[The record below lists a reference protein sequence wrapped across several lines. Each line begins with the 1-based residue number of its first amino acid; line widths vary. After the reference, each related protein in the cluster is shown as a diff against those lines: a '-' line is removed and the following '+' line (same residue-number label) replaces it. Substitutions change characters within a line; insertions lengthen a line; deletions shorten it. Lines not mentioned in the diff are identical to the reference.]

1 MKNDITRKQFLT
13 LGVGAAT
20 IALLP
25 GCGDDGDTDTG
36 ADSGT
41 DPTSTTNS
49 TTNGTTN
56 STTNGTT
63 VSTSDDTSSSG
74 GSDPSSGEDPTN
86 ASSESGS
93 SSGSGGVDGS
103 SSESGSTGTP
113 AGCTADADTAWD
125 DHDHPLVIPIADI
138 MAGAEVV
145 YTVGG
150 GPHTHDVTLTPAD
163 IATLNATGE
172 VIVNATVSETGH
184 GHVVTITCV

>member
-1 MKNDITRKQFLT
+1 MKNEITRKQFLT

-20 IALLP
+20 VVLLP

-36 ADSGT
+36 ADSGS
-41 DPTSTTNS
+41 DSGSGS

-56 STTNGTT
+56 STSNSTT

-74 GSDPSSGEDPTN
+74 GSDPSSSSDPTDP
-86 ASSESGS
+86 SGDSESS
-93 SSGSGGVDGS
+93 SGGVDGS

-113 AGCTADADTAWD
+113 AGCTADANTAWD

-138 MAGAEVV
+138 MAGAMTM

-172 VIVNATVSETGH
+172 VVVNATVSETGH